1 MKNPLIGIT
10 ANTLVEGVKETGR
23 RGDIENAV
31 PQAYID
37 AIEQAGGVP
46 VIIPLVSN
54 SSTIVGILESL
65 DGVLCTGGG
74 DIDPGL
80 FGEEPHQG
88 LKVVD
93 VQKDKL
99 EKTLIAQALTKNY
112 PMLGI
117 CRGMQML
124 NVVAGGTLIQ
134 DISTSSPSRIQHLQR
149 ATSPAPTHRITVK
162 RGSHLEKILGKT
174 ELRVN
179 SYHHQAVKKIAP
191 GFETTAKAPDGIIE
205 GIESRRHR
213 FVLGVQF
220 HPEMM
225 FQDFPIF
232 HKIFQQ
238 LVQEAMHAS

>member
-1 MKNPLIGIT
+1 MKKPLIGIT

-37 AIEQAGGVP
+37 AIEDAGGLPLIVP
-46 VIIPLVSN
+46 LISN
-54 SSTIVGILESL
+54 SSTIGQILDSL
-65 DGVLCTGGG
+65 DGLLLTGGG

-80 FGEEPHQG
+80 YKEEPHRG

-93 VQKDKL
+93 VGKDAL
-99 EKTLIAQALTKNY
+99 EKALIARALSKDY

-117 CRGMQML
+117 CRGMQMI

-134 DISTSSPSRIQHLQR
+134 DIPSATASKIQHLQR
-149 ATSPAPTHRITVK
+149 ATSPVPTHRIRVK
-162 RGSHLEKILGKT
+162 KGSHLEKILGKT
-174 ELRVN
+174 DLRVN

-191 GFETTAKAPDGIIE
+191 GFEITAKASDGIVE
-205 GIESRRHR
+205 GIESRKHR

-225 FQDFPIF
+225 FRDFPVF
-232 HKIFQQ
+232 QKIFQR
-238 LVQEAMHAS
+238 LVDEASHAS